1 MADKAQAAVCLTNIT
16 WERVFLKLDIEASVA
31 GPLSFVLEQFFEKP
45 VYHLEDK
52 QKNGKAKILRQIPI
66 TPESVSGN
74 LYHFVLN
81 ITCLDG
87 RQFLDNGTWR
97 IRVCTPQMAQDEAY
111 VCMTS
116 HELAY
121 QLEDKSRIF
130 KYGRGKYAYNVSF
143 STNADEED
151 NLLFVM
157 HSYFLIENTGWKK
170 RHYVQEAITKAGK
183 RNRIY
188 MAAVIKMIR
197 LYYKIVERMS
207 PKKGNKVLFMT
218 ETKGY
223 LWGNLKYIN
232 DKIIERGLDQKFQLS
247 YSLRN
252 AVGQHMSVKSW
263 VKMVTQVA
271 KQDYI
276 FVDDYVPIFGFLD
289 LSPRTK
295 LIQVWHAGEG
305 FKAVGYC
312 RFGKDGTPFPV
323 GSCHKKYDY
332 VITGSERLVHIFEE
346 VFGIPESAFLPIG
359 MARLDGFL
367 DPEKIESVQRDFY
380 AEHPSFKEKKLI
392 LFAPTYR
399 GVNQKMADY
408 DYDQLDLKE
417 IYEFCGDE
425 WIWAFKMH
433 PFVKRDPGIPE
444 EYKDRITDLSDCENI
459 NDLYYVTDLLIT
471 DYSSNYFEYALLEKP
486 VLFFTYDR
494 EIYELTRG
502 VHRPVK
508 ESAPGKV
515 CDTFEEMMQ
524 ALRDGDFEQEKIR
537 TFVRENFQNYSG
549 NASNQIIDRIL
560 LGKEQTADE

>member
-1 MADKAQAAVCLTNIT
+1 MAFNAKMAVYITNIS
-16 WERVFLKLDIEASVA
+16 WERVFLHFDIKCNLDET
-31 GPLSFVLEQFFEKP
+31 PSFELELFQAKT
-45 VYHLEDK
+45 VYHLDDK
-52 QKNGKAKILRQIPI
+52 LKAEKPKILRRIVIDPV
-66 TPESVSGN
+66 SVAEN
-74 LYHFVLN
+74 TYHFMLN

-97 IRVCTPQMAQDEAY
+97 IRVSTSGVAKDEAY

-116 HELAY
+116 YDLAY
-121 QLEDKSRIF
+121 RLEDKARIF
-130 KYGRGKYAYNVSF
+130 RYGEGKYAYNVSF
-143 STNADEED
+143 STCAEED
-151 NLLFVM
+151 DQLSFVM
-157 HSYFLIENTGWKK
+157 HSHFLIENTDWKE
-170 RHYVQEAITKAGK
+170 RHYVQEAVTKEGRRK
-183 RNRIY
+183 RIY
-188 MAAVIKMIR
+188 MAFVIKLVR
-197 LYYKIVERMS
+197 LYYRIVEQLS
-207 PKKGNKVLFMT
+207 PKHGNKVLFMT

-232 DKIIERGLDQKFQLS
+232 DRIIERGLDQKFQLS

-252 AVGQHMSVKSW
+252 AVGQHMSIKSW

-271 KQDYI
+271 KQDFI

-289 LSPRTK
+289 LNPRTK

-312 RFGKDGTPFPV
+312 RFGKEGTPFPV

-332 VITGSERLVHIFEE
+332 VITGSKRLVHIFEE

-367 DPEKIESVQRDFY
+367 NEKTIENVRNTFY

-399 GVNQKMADY
+399 GVDQRMADY
-408 DYDQLDLKE
+408 DYDQLDLDE
-417 IYEFCGDE
+417 IYDFCGEE
-425 WIWAFKMH
+425 WVWAFKMH
-433 PFVKRDPGIPE
+433 PFIKRDPGIPE
-444 EYKDRITDLSDCENI
+444 DYKDRIVDLSNCENI

-471 DYSSNYFEYALLEKP
+471 DYSSNYFEYALLKKP

-515 CDTFEEMMQ
+515 CDTFDEMMQ
-524 ALRDGDFEQEKIR
+524 ALREQDFRQEKIEA
-537 TFVRENFQNYSG
+537 FANDNFQNYDG
-549 NASNQIIDRIL
+549 NASDKIIDRIL
-560 LGKEQTADE
+560 LGKGEETDE